1 MRVGIYPSDDGIIL
15 SLILI
20 YVPHRGYEIKSFPAA
35 ALLRSIGNQRDP
47 TLFDLIPLDQ
57 QTSESP
63 ILSERRGRQTVTPV
77 ATMRDEVKPRLTPQ
91 ASKNA

>member
-1 MRVGIYPSDDGIIL
+1 MRVGSYPSDDGIIL

-20 YVPHRGYEIKSFPAA
+20 YRIGGYEIKSFPAA
-35 ALLRSIGNQRDP
+35 SLLRSIGNQRDP
-47 TLFDLIPLDQ
+47 TLFELTPLDQ

-63 ILSERRGRQTVTPV
+63 ILSKRQTVTPV